1 MHTLITPVARVIT
14 DFDEKFGVPRQSGR
28 VKTAL
33 GKIIFEPEFRA
44 EDALRGIEQYSHL
57 WLIFGFS
64 LTEDKPFSP
73 LVRPPRL
80 GGNEKIGVFAS
91 RSPCRPNRLGLS
103 VVKLEGV
110 KDSPQGKI
118 LLVSGVDL
126 VSGTP
131 IYDIKPYLPDY
142 DRISKAK
149 GGFSSDYADYRLNV
163 EFDCEIPRGFPQDK
177 LETLKNCLAED
188 PRPSYHKSGREYGM
202 KFCGFNVKFRSK
214 EASLTVTEIKE
225 I

>member
-1 MHTLITPVARVIT
+1 MQSLITPVARVIT

-44 EDALRGIEQYSHL
+44 DDALRGIEQYSHL

-64 LTEDKPFSP
+64 LTEYKPFSP

-80 GGNEKIGVFAS
+80 GGNEKVGVFAS
-91 RSPCRPNRLGLS
+91 RSPNRPNRLGLS

-110 KDSPQGKI
+110 KNSPQGKI

-126 VSGTP
+126 VSG
-131 IYDIKPYLPDY
+131 IFIFDVKPYLPD
-142 DRISKAK
+142 
-149 GGFSSDYADYRLNV
+149 
-163 EFDCEIPRGFPQDK
+163 
-177 LETLKNCLAED
+177 
-188 PRPSYHKSGREYGM
+188 
-202 KFCGFNVKFRSK
+202 
-214 EASLTVTEIKE
+214 
-225 I
+225 